1 MFRKGLRH
9 KGNLPQISVPTSCYF
24 CGYILRQ
31 EKLEH
36 VVTAGKIY
44 EKKKLKEG
52 NYRIILPAICNG
64 TGGRQHPN

>member
-44 EKKKLKEG
+44 EKKKKLKEG
-52 NYRIILPAICNG
+52 N
-64 TGGRQHPN
+64 